1 MSQSDAPG
9 GMPEGDHRTVTTRFA
24 VAIQSV
30 SPNGHPSA
38 KRVGR
43 ESCDGCITGLDNWK
57 VEDGNVLV
65 NDASTDGLV
74 LVLARALVE
83 VVQALLV
90 FDLDEYLEAR
100 AGAGNIDLFRFVLGG
115 K

>member
-1 MSQSDAPG
+1 MSQSDTSG

-43 ESCDGCITGLDNWK
+43 ESCDGCVTGLDNWE

-74 LVLARALVE
+74 LVLARATFAVTLVS
-83 VVQALLV
+83 LV
-90 FDLDEYLEAR
+90 HEKAYTGWGSPACHCHW
-100 AGAGNIDLFRFVLGG
+100 
-115 K
+115 